1 LTIKPIR
8 TKRALAFA
16 AVGLMAA
23 AGLAACSSSSSTTS
37 ASGGASS
44 TATASTGS
52 SPSSSGA
59 TLTMESS
66 PENSI
71 TQDFNPFVS
80 TAAPQGMG
88 ATGLVYEPL
97 IQFDLANPT
106 IKYYWLATGYKWG
119 TGGKA
124 ITFTIRSGV
133 KWSNGTPLTPAD
145 VAFTYNYVKKNT
157 AINLDGLDISS
168 VSTSGDTV
176 TLTFPTAQYTNLENI
191 AGEAILPQSIWG
203 SISNPATFTDANPI
217 GTGPYTLGSFTPE
230 GFTMVKNPNYWQE
243 SLVKVP
249 KVYFPVYTS
258 NTGALSALFSGTID
272 WTGNYIP
279 GLQKDF
285 VDTNPA
291 THHYWE
297 AAGSSSALWPNLN
310 EWPTNQLPVRQAI
323 DLAIN
328 RTVIGSEGESGLESP
343 LTNASG
349 ITLPTYAAW
358 AGPVANLTVPATGDV
373 AEAKSILEK
382 AGYTMG
388 SNGYFEIGGKTLAL
402 TLIDPSSYT
411 DYAQDCALIA
421 QQLRA
426 AGIDVTFDGQTVN
439 AWNADVADGDF
450 QLTLHW
456 GSGGVTP
463 YNLYDNWLDDSLV
476 SGSTATG
483 DYERL
488 KDPAIE
494 ADLAALS
501 GAATV
506 AAQTTAL
513 TPIEKYVAANLP
525 IIPTVTAA
533 DWFEYNSQ
541 NYTGWPTQANPF
553 DSGQPSGTNNGNGT
567 GSDEVVILHLTPAS

>member
-1 LTIKPIR
+1 
-8 TKRALAFA
+8 
-16 AVGLMAA
+16 
-23 AGLAACSSSSSTTS
+23 
-37 ASGGASS
+37 
-44 TATASTGS
+44 
-52 SPSSSGA
+52 
-59 TLTMESS
+59 
-66 PENSI
+66 
-71 TQDFNPFVS
+71 
-80 TAAPQGMG
+80 
-88 ATGLVYEPL
+88 
-97 IQFDLANPT
+97 
-106 IKYYWLATGYKWG
+106 
-119 TGGKA
+119 
-124 ITFTIRSGV
+124 
-133 KWSNGTPLTPAD
+133 
-145 VAFTYNYVKKNT
+145 
-157 AINLDGLDISS
+157 
-168 VSTSGDTV
+168 
-176 TLTFPTAQYTNLENI
+176 
-191 AGEAILPQSIWG
+191 
-203 SISNPATFTDANPI
+203 
-217 GTGPYTLGSFTPE
+217 
-230 GFTMVKNPNYWQE
+230 
-243 SLVKVP
+243 
-249 KVYFPVYTS
+249 
-258 NTGALSALFSGTID
+258 
-272 WTGNYIP
+272 
-279 GLQKDF
+279 

-291 THHYWE
+291 THHFWE

-323 DLAIN
+323 DLAID

-358 AGPVANLTVPATGDV
+358 AGPVADLTVPANGDV
-373 AEAKSILEK
+373 AQAKSILER
-382 AGYTMG
+382 AGYKMG

-421 QQLRA
+421 QELRA

-463 YNLYDNWLDDSLV
+463 YNLYDNWLDDSLI
-476 SGSTATG
+476 SGSAATG

-494 ADLAALS
+494 TDLANLS

-513 TPIEKYVAANLP
+513 TPIEKYVASNLP
-525 IIPTVTAA
+525 VIPTVTAA

-541 NYTGWPTQANPF
+541 NYVGWPTQANPY

-567 GSDEVVILHLTPAS
+567 GSDEVVILHLKPAS